1 MSHNKNTDE
10 MKLELNDF
18 ANSIAAEAEE
28 EELRNEFD
36 KHMKAAR
43 QFKESGN
50 IQLLVEFYSK
60 ALAIQIFLDA
70 MKK

>member
-18 ANSIAAEAEE
+18 ANSITAEAE

-36 KHMKAAR
+36 KHVKAAR

-50 IQLLVEFYSK
+50 IQLMVEFYSK
-60 ALAIQIFLDA
+60 ALAIQIFLDV

>member
-18 ANSIAAEAEE
+18 ANSITAEAE

-50 IQLLVEFYSK
+50 IQLMVEFYSK

>member
-10 MKLELNDF
+10 MKVELNDF
-18 ANSIAAEAEE
+18 ANSIAAEAE

-50 IQLLVEFYSK
+50 IQLMVEFYSK
-60 ALAIQIFLDA
+60 ALAIQIFFDA

>member
-10 MKLELNDF
+10 MKAELDDF
-18 ANSIAAEAEE
+18 ANSIATEAE

-50 IQLLVEFYSK
+50 IQLMVEFYSK
-60 ALAIQIFLDA
+60 ALAIQIFLDTV
-70 MKK
+70 KK